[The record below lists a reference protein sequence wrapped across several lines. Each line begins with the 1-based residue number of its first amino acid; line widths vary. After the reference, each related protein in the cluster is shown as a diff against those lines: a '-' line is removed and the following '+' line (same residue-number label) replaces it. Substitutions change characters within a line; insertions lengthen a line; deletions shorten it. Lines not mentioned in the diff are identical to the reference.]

1 MSKEMQNAFAMLE
14 EEKGIKPEIVVD
26 AIEQAITAAY
36 KRQYGQAQ
44 NVKVIF
50 DEKKGNFNVYST
62 REVVDEVFDS
72 RLEISLEDALELN
85 PHYEIGDKIMFE
97 EKPKDFARTAAGAAK
112 QVIMQKMREE
122 ERTIIYNEYSRYKD
136 EIITGT
142 VEKIDNRAVYVNLGR
157 VDALLTKKDQIA
169 QERYH
174 VGDHVKVYVTD
185 VILTPKGTRVFISRT
200 VPDMLK
206 RMFEKEIPEV
216 FDGTVEIKSIARDAG
231 DRAKVIVQSH
241 DANVDAIGTMVGA
254 KGARIQGIIRELAGE
269 KMDIIEY
276 SIDKA
281 TLIAN
286 ALKPAKIEQVL
297 ITAEGATL
305 AVVAKDQL
313 SLAIGKRG
321 QNVRLAAHVTN
332 SKIDIKSADEFNM
345 DDYEFVTE
353 DEDADSVDVSE
364 ALAVAAAVVK
374 AEGIEEIAE
383 EVIEEVVE
391 VAEEIVEELEE
402 ATEEAVSTGKVEE

>member
-1 MSKEMQNAFAMLE
+1 MSKEMLNAFAMLE
-14 EEKGIKPEIVVD
+14 EQKGIKYEIAIE

-72 RLEISLEDALELN
+72 RLEISLEDAHELN

-136 EIITGT
+136 EIIQGT
-142 VEKIDNRAVYVNLGR
+142 VEKVDARAVYVNLGR
-157 VDALLTKKDQIA
+157 VDALLTKKDQIP
-169 QERYH
+169 QENFH
-174 VGDHVKVYVTD
+174 VDDRVKVYVTD
-185 VILTPKGTRVFISRT
+185 VVLTPKGTRVFISRT
-200 VPDMLK
+200 APDMLK

-241 DANVDAIGTMVGA
+241 DENVDAIGTMVGA
-254 KGARIQGIIRELAGE
+254 KGSRIQGIIRELAGE
-269 KMDIIEY
+269 KMDIIEW
-276 SIDKA
+276 SEDKA
-281 TLIAN
+281 TLVAN
-286 ALKPAKIEQVL
+286 ALKPARIEQVL
-297 ITAEGATL
+297 ITADGSSL
-305 AVVAKDQL
+305 AVVARDQL

-332 SKIDIKSADEFNM
+332 SKIDIKAADEFNM
-345 DDYEFVTE
+345 DDYEFVGE
-353 DEDADSVDVSE
+353 ADEETPTLEVEETISVD
-364 ALAVAAAVVK
+364 
-374 AEGIEEIAE
+374 
-383 EVIEEVVE
+383 EVVE
-391 VAEEIVEELEE
+391 EPVVSESEE
-402 ATEEAVSTGKVEE
+402 

>member
-1 MSKEMQNAFAMLE
+1 MSKEMLNAFAMLE
-14 EEKGIKPEIVVD
+14 EQKGIKSEIVIE

-44 NVKVIF
+44 NVKVIC

-72 RLEISLEDALELN
+72 RLEISLEDAHELN

-136 EIITGT
+136 EIIQGT
-142 VEKIDNRAVYVNLGR
+142 VEKVDARAVYVNLGR
-157 VDALLTKKDQIA
+157 VDALLTKKDQIP
-169 QERYH
+169 QENFH
-174 VGDHVKVYVTD
+174 VGDRVKVYVTD
-185 VILTPKGTRVFISRT
+185 VVLTPKGTRVFISRT
-200 VPDMLK
+200 APDMLK

-241 DANVDAIGTMVGA
+241 DENVDAIGTMVGA
-254 KGARIQGIIRELAGE
+254 KGSRIQGIIRELAGE
-269 KMDIIEY
+269 KMDIIEW
-276 SIDKA
+276 SEDKA
-281 TLIAN
+281 TLVAN
-286 ALKPAKIEQVL
+286 ALKPARIEQVL
-297 ITAEGATL
+297 ITADGSSL
-305 AVVAKDQL
+305 AVVARDQL

-332 SKIDIKSADEFNM
+332 SKIDIKAADEFNL
-345 DDYEFVTE
+345 DDYEFVGE
-353 DEDADSVDVSE
+353 D
-364 ALAVAAAVVK
+364 
-374 AEGIEEIAE
+374 GEEIPTTKVDE
-383 EVIEEVVE
+383 TLVVEEVVE
-391 VAEEIVEELEE
+391 TPEVSESEE
-402 ATEEAVSTGKVEE
+402 

>member
-1 MSKEMQNAFAMLE
+1 MLNAFAMLE
-14 EEKGIKPEIVVD
+14 EQKGIKSEIVIE

-72 RLEISLEDALELN
+72 RLEISLEDAHELN

-136 EIITGT
+136 EIIQGT
-142 VEKIDNRAVYVNLGR
+142 VEKVDARAVYVNLGR
-157 VDALLTKKDQIA
+157 VDALLTKKDQIP
-169 QERYH
+169 QENFH
-174 VGDHVKVYVTD
+174 VGDRVKVYVTD
-185 VILTPKGTRVFISRT
+185 VVLTPKGTRVFISRT
-200 VPDMLK
+200 APDMLK

-241 DANVDAIGTMVGA
+241 DENVDAIGTMVGA
-254 KGARIQGIIRELAGE
+254 KGSRIQGIIRELAGE
-269 KMDIIEY
+269 KMDIIEW
-276 SIDKA
+276 SEDKA
-281 TLIAN
+281 TLVAN
-286 ALKPAKIEQVL
+286 ALKPARIEQVL
-297 ITAEGATL
+297 ITADGSSL
-305 AVVAKDQL
+305 AVVARDQL

-332 SKIDIKSADEFNM
+332 SKIDIKAADKFNM
-345 DDYEFVTE
+345 DDYEFVGE
-353 DEDADSVDVSE
+353 D
-364 ALAVAAAVVK
+364 
-374 AEGIEEIAE
+374 GEEIPTT
-383 EVIEEVVE
+383 EVDETFVVEEVVE
-391 VAEEIVEELEE
+391 TPEVSESEE
-402 ATEEAVSTGKVEE
+402 

>member
-1 MSKEMQNAFAMLE
+1 MSKEMLNAFAMLE
-14 EEKGIKPEIVVD
+14 EQKGIKPEIVIE

-72 RLEISLEDALELN
+72 RLEISLEDALDLN

-122 ERTIIYNEYSRYKD
+122 ERTIIYNEYARYKD

-142 VEKIDNRAVYVNLGR
+142 VEKIDNRAVYINLGR
-157 VDALLTKKDQIA
+157 VDALLTKKDQIP

-174 VGDHVKVYVTD
+174 VGDRVKVYVTD
-185 VILTPKGTRVFISRT
+185 VVLTPKGTRVFISRT
-200 VPDMLK
+200 APEMLK
-206 RMFEKEIPEV
+206 RLFEKEIPEV
-216 FDGTVEIKSIARDAG
+216 FDGTVEIRSIARDAG
-231 DRAKVIVQSH
+231 DRAKVVVESH
-241 DANVDAIGTMVGA
+241 DENVDAIGTMVGS
-254 KGARIQGIIRELAGE
+254 KGSRIQGIIREFAGE

-276 SIDKA
+276 SSDKA
-281 TLIAN
+281 TLVAN
-286 ALKPAKIEQVL
+286 ALKPARIEQVL
-297 ITAEGATL
+297 ITEEGAAL
-305 AVVAKDQL
+305 AVVARDQL

-321 QNVRLAAHVTN
+321 QNVRLAAHVAGN
-332 SKIDIKSADEFNM
+332 KIDIKAADEFNL
-345 DDYEFVTE
+345 DDYEFVGE
-353 DEDADSVDVSE
+353 DGEEISVDEAVTMTDVPEVSE
-364 ALAVAAAVVK
+364 EAPALSADEIEKAADG
-374 AEGIEEIAE
+374 E
-383 EVIEEVVE
+383 
-391 VAEEIVEELEE
+391 
-402 ATEEAVSTGKVEE
+402 

>member
-1 MSKEMQNAFAMLE
+1 MSKEMLNAFAMLE
-14 EEKGIKPEIVVD
+14 EQKGIKSEIVIE

-72 RLEISLEDALELN
+72 RLEISLEDAHELN

-136 EIITGT
+136 EIIQGT
-142 VEKIDNRAVYVNLGR
+142 VEKVDARAVYVNLGR
-157 VDALLTKKDQIA
+157 VDALLTKKDQIP
-169 QERYH
+169 QENFH
-174 VGDHVKVYVTD
+174 VGDRVKVYVTD
-185 VILTPKGTRVFISRT
+185 VVLTPKGTRVFISRT
-200 VPDMLK
+200 APDMLK

-241 DANVDAIGTMVGA
+241 DENVDAIGTMVGA
-254 KGARIQGIIRELAGE
+254 KGSRIQGIIRELAGE
-269 KMDIIEY
+269 KMDIIEW
-276 SIDKA
+276 SEDKA
-281 TLIAN
+281 TLVAN
-286 ALKPAKIEQVL
+286 ALKPARIEQVL
-297 ITAEGATL
+297 ITADGSSL
-305 AVVAKDQL
+305 AVVARDQL

-332 SKIDIKSADEFNM
+332 SKIDIKAADEFNM
-345 DDYEFVTE
+345 DDYEFVGEDGEEIPTTE
-353 DEDADSVDVSE
+353 VDETLVVEKVVETPEVSE
-364 ALAVAAAVVK
+364 S
-374 AEGIEEIAE
+374 EE
-383 EVIEEVVE
+383 
-391 VAEEIVEELEE
+391 
-402 ATEEAVSTGKVEE
+402 

>member
-1 MSKEMQNAFAMLE
+1 MSKEMLNAFAMLE
-14 EEKGIKPEIVVD
+14 EQKGIKSEIVIE

-72 RLEISLEDALELN
+72 RLEISLEDAHELN

-136 EIITGT
+136 EIIQGT
-142 VEKIDNRAVYVNLGR
+142 VEKVDARAVYVNLGR
-157 VDALLTKKDQIA
+157 VDALLTKKDQIP
-169 QERYH
+169 QENFH
-174 VGDHVKVYVTD
+174 VDDRVKVYVTD
-185 VILTPKGTRVFISRT
+185 VVLTPKGTRVFISRT
-200 VPDMLK
+200 APDMLK

-241 DANVDAIGTMVGA
+241 DENVDAIGTMVGA
-254 KGARIQGIIRELAGE
+254 KGSRIQGIIRELAGE
-269 KMDIIEY
+269 KMDIIEW
-276 SIDKA
+276 SEDKA
-281 TLIAN
+281 TLVAN
-286 ALKPAKIEQVL
+286 ALKPARIEQVL
-297 ITAEGATL
+297 ITADGSSL
-305 AVVAKDQL
+305 AVVARDQL

-332 SKIDIKSADEFNM
+332 SKIDIKAADEFNM
-345 DDYEFVTE
+345 DDYEFVGE
-353 DEDADSVDVSE
+353 ADEETPTLEVEETISVD
-364 ALAVAAAVVK
+364 
-374 AEGIEEIAE
+374 
-383 EVIEEVVE
+383 EVVE
-391 VAEEIVEELEE
+391 EPVVSESEE
-402 ATEEAVSTGKVEE
+402 

>member
-1 MSKEMQNAFAMLE
+1 MSKEMLNAFAMLE
-14 EEKGIKPEIVVD
+14 EQKGIKSEIVIE

-72 RLEISLEDALELN
+72 RLEISLEDAHELN

-136 EIITGT
+136 EIIQGT
-142 VEKIDNRAVYVNLGR
+142 VEKVDARAVYVNLGR
-157 VDALLTKKDQIA
+157 VDALLTKKDQIP
-169 QERYH
+169 QENFH
-174 VGDHVKVYVTD
+174 VGDRVKVYVTD
-185 VILTPKGTRVFISRT
+185 VVLTPKGTRVFISRT
-200 VPDMLK
+200 APDMLK

-241 DANVDAIGTMVGA
+241 DENVDAIGTMVGT
-254 KGARIQGIIRELAGE
+254 KGSRIQGIIRELAGE
-269 KMDIIEY
+269 KMDIIEW
-276 SIDKA
+276 SEDKA
-281 TLIAN
+281 TLVAN
-286 ALKPAKIEQVL
+286 ALKPARIEQVL
-297 ITAEGATL
+297 ITADGSSL
-305 AVVAKDQL
+305 AVVARDQL

-332 SKIDIKSADEFNM
+332 SKIDIKAADEFNL
-345 DDYEFVTE
+345 DDYEFVGE
-353 DEDADSVDVSE
+353 D
-364 ALAVAAAVVK
+364 
-374 AEGIEEIAE
+374 GEEIPTTKVDE
-383 EVIEEVVE
+383 TLVVEEVVE
-391 VAEEIVEELEE
+391 TPEVSESEE
-402 ATEEAVSTGKVEE
+402 

>member
-1 MSKEMQNAFAMLE
+1 MSKEMLNAFAMLE
-14 EEKGIKPEIVVD
+14 EQKGIKSEIVIE

-72 RLEISLEDALELN
+72 RLEISLEDAHELN

-136 EIITGT
+136 EIIQGT
-142 VEKIDNRAVYVNLGR
+142 VEKVDARAVYVNLGR
-157 VDALLTKKDQIA
+157 VDALLTKKDQIP
-169 QERYH
+169 QENFH
-174 VGDHVKVYVTD
+174 VGDRVKVYVTD
-185 VILTPKGTRVFISRT
+185 VVLTPKGTRVFISRT
-200 VPDMLK
+200 APDMLK

-241 DANVDAIGTMVGA
+241 DENVNAIGTMVGA
-254 KGARIQGIIRELAGE
+254 KGSRIQGIIRELAGE
-269 KMDIIEY
+269 KMDIIEW
-276 SIDKA
+276 SEDKA
-281 TLIAN
+281 TLVAN
-286 ALKPAKIEQVL
+286 ALKPARIEQVL
-297 ITAEGATL
+297 ITADGSSL
-305 AVVAKDQL
+305 AVVARDQL

-332 SKIDIKSADEFNM
+332 SKIDIKAADEFNM
-345 DDYEFVTE
+345 DDYEFVGE
-353 DEDADSVDVSE
+353 ADEETPTLEVEETISVD
-364 ALAVAAAVVK
+364 
-374 AEGIEEIAE
+374 
-383 EVIEEVVE
+383 EVVE
-391 VAEEIVEELEE
+391 EPVVSESEE
-402 ATEEAVSTGKVEE
+402 

>member
-1 MSKEMQNAFAMLE
+1 MSKEMLNAFAMLE
-14 EEKGIKPEIVVD
+14 EQKGIKSEIVIE

-50 DEKKGNFNVYST
+50 DVKKGNFNVYST

-72 RLEISLEDALELN
+72 RLEISLEDAHELN

-136 EIITGT
+136 EIIQGT
-142 VEKIDNRAVYVNLGR
+142 VEKVDARAVYVNLGR
-157 VDALLTKKDQIA
+157 VDALLTKKDQIP
-169 QERYH
+169 QENFH
-174 VGDHVKVYVTD
+174 VGDRVKVYVTD
-185 VILTPKGTRVFISRT
+185 VVLTPKGTRVFISRT
-200 VPDMLK
+200 APDMLK

-241 DANVDAIGTMVGA
+241 DENVDAIGTMVGA
-254 KGARIQGIIRELAGE
+254 KGSRIQGIIRELAGE
-269 KMDIIEY
+269 KMDIIEW
-276 SIDKA
+276 SEDKA
-281 TLIAN
+281 TLVAN
-286 ALKPAKIEQVL
+286 ALKPARIEQVL
-297 ITAEGATL
+297 ITADGSSL
-305 AVVAKDQL
+305 AVVARDQL

-332 SKIDIKSADEFNM
+332 SKIDIKAADEFNL
-345 DDYEFVTE
+345 DDYEFVGE
-353 DEDADSVDVSE
+353 D
-364 ALAVAAAVVK
+364 
-374 AEGIEEIAE
+374 GEEIPTT
-383 EVIEEVVE
+383 EVNETLVVEEVVE
-391 VAEEIVEELEE
+391 TPEVSESEE
-402 ATEEAVSTGKVEE
+402 

>member
-1 MSKEMQNAFAMLE
+1 MSKEMLNAFTMLE
-14 EEKGIKPEIVVD
+14 EEKGIKQEIVIE

-62 REVVDEVFDS
+62 REIVDEVFDS
-72 RLEISLEDALELN
+72 RLEISLEDAQELN

-136 EIITGT
+136 EIIMGT
-142 VEKIDNRAVYVNLGR
+142 IEKVDARAVYVNLGR
-157 VDALLTKKDQIA
+157 VDALLTAKDRIS
-169 QERYH
+169 QENYH
-174 VGDHVKVYVTD
+174 VGDKVKVYVTD
-185 VILTPKGTRVFISRT
+185 VLLTPKGTRVFISRT
-200 VPDMLK
+200 APDMLK

-216 FDGTVEIKSIARDAG
+216 YDGTVEIKSVARDAG
-231 DRAKVIVQSH
+231 DRAKVIVESH
-241 DANVDAIGTMVGA
+241 DENVDAIGTMVGA

-276 SIDKA
+276 NADKA

-286 ALKPAKIEQVL
+286 ALKPARIEQVA
-297 ITAEGATL
+297 IREDGSAI
-305 AVVAKDQL
+305 AVVAQDQL

-332 SKIDIKSADEFNM
+332 CKIDIKSE
-345 DDYEFVTE
+345 E
-353 DEDADSVDVSE
+353 DFQKEMAELDALV
-364 ALAVAAAVVK
+364 
-374 AEGIEEIAE
+374 E
-383 EVIEEVVE
+383 EVD
-391 VAEEIVEELEE
+391 EIVEEVAETVSEE
-402 ATEEAVSTGKVEE
+402 ATTEE

>member
-1 MSKEMQNAFAMLE
+1 MSKEMLNAFEMLE
-14 EEKGIKPEIVVD
+14 EQKGIKPEIVIE

-72 RLEISLEDALELN
+72 RLEISLEDAMELN

-122 ERTIIYNEYSRYKD
+122 ERTIIYNEYNRYRD

-142 VEKIDNRAVYVNLGR
+142 VEKVDNRAVYVNLGR
-157 VDALLTKKDQIA
+157 VDALLTKKDQIP
-169 QERYH
+169 QERFH
-174 VGDHVKVYVTD
+174 VGDRVKVYVTD

-200 VPDMLK
+200 APEMLK
-206 RMFEKEIPEV
+206 RLFEKEIPEV
-216 FDGTVEIKSIARDAG
+216 FDGTVEIINIARDAG
-231 DRAKVIVQSH
+231 DRAKVIVESH

-254 KGARIQGIIRELAGE
+254 KGARIQGIIRELSGE

-276 SIDKA
+276 SKDKA
-281 TLIAN
+281 TLVAN
-286 ALKPAKIEQVL
+286 ALKPARIEQVL
-297 ITAEGATL
+297 ITEDGAAL

-332 SKIDIKSADEFNM
+332 CKIDIKSADEFNV
-345 DDYEFVTE
+345 DDYIIE
-353 DEDADSVDVSE
+353 DGADELPEDDVI
-364 ALAVAAAVVK
+364 
-374 AEGIEEIAE
+374 IEEIEVAESAE
-383 EVIEEVVE
+383 EVNAEVSDENVE
-391 VAEEIVEELEE
+391 
-402 ATEEAVSTGKVEE
+402 

>member
-1 MSKEMQNAFAMLE
+1 MLNAFAMLE
-14 EEKGIKPEIVVD
+14 EQKGIKSEIVIE

-72 RLEISLEDALELN
+72 RLEISLEDAHELN

-136 EIITGT
+136 EIIQGT
-142 VEKIDNRAVYVNLGR
+142 VEKVDARAVYVNLGR
-157 VDALLTKKDQIA
+157 VDALLTKKDQIP
-169 QERYH
+169 QENFH
-174 VGDHVKVYVTD
+174 VGDRVKVYVTD
-185 VILTPKGTRVFISRT
+185 VVLTPKGTRVFISRT
-200 VPDMLK
+200 APDMLK

-241 DANVDAIGTMVGA
+241 DENVDAIGTMVGA
-254 KGARIQGIIRELAGE
+254 KGSRIQGIIRELAGE
-269 KMDIIEY
+269 KMDIIEW
-276 SIDKA
+276 SEDKA
-281 TLIAN
+281 TLVAN
-286 ALKPAKIEQVL
+286 ALKPARIEQVL
-297 ITAEGATL
+297 ITADGSSL
-305 AVVAKDQL
+305 AVVARDQL

-332 SKIDIKSADEFNM
+332 SKIDIKAADEFNL
-345 DDYEFVTE
+345 DDYEFVGE
-353 DEDADSVDVSE
+353 D
-364 ALAVAAAVVK
+364 
-374 AEGIEEIAE
+374 GEEIPTT
-383 EVIEEVVE
+383 EVDETFVVEEVVE
-391 VAEEIVEELEE
+391 TPEVSESEE
-402 ATEEAVSTGKVEE
+402 

>member
-1 MSKEMQNAFAMLE
+1 MLNAFAMLE
-14 EEKGIKPEIVVD
+14 EQKGIKSEIVIE

-72 RLEISLEDALELN
+72 RLEISLEDAHELN

-136 EIITGT
+136 EIIQGT
-142 VEKIDNRAVYVNLGR
+142 VEKVDARAVYVNLGR
-157 VDALLTKKDQIA
+157 VDALLTKKDQIP
-169 QERYH
+169 QENFH
-174 VGDHVKVYVTD
+174 VGDRVKVYVTD
-185 VILTPKGTRVFISRT
+185 VVLTPKGTRVFISRT
-200 VPDMLK
+200 APDMLK

-241 DANVDAIGTMVGA
+241 DENVDAIGTMVGT
-254 KGARIQGIIRELAGE
+254 KGSRIQGIIRELAGE
-269 KMDIIEY
+269 KMDIIEW
-276 SIDKA
+276 SEDKA
-281 TLIAN
+281 TLVAN
-286 ALKPAKIEQVL
+286 ALKPARIEQVL
-297 ITAEGATL
+297 ITADGSSL
-305 AVVAKDQL
+305 AVVARDQL

-332 SKIDIKSADEFNM
+332 SKIDIKAADEFNL
-345 DDYEFVTE
+345 DDYEFVGE
-353 DEDADSVDVSE
+353 D
-364 ALAVAAAVVK
+364 
-374 AEGIEEIAE
+374 GEEIPTTKVDE
-383 EVIEEVVE
+383 TLVVEEVVE
-391 VAEEIVEELEE
+391 TPEVSESEE
-402 ATEEAVSTGKVEE
+402 

>member
-1 MSKEMQNAFAMLE
+1 MSKEMLNAFTMLE
-14 EEKGIKPEIVVD
+14 EEKGIKQEIVIE

-62 REVVDEVFDS
+62 REIVDEVFDS
-72 RLEISLEDALELN
+72 RLEISLEDAQELN

-136 EIITGT
+136 EIIMGT
-142 VEKIDNRAVYVNLGR
+142 VEKVDARAVYVNLGR
-157 VDALLTKKDQIA
+157 VDALLTAKDRIS
-169 QERYH
+169 QENYH
-174 VGDHVKVYVTD
+174 VGDKVKVYVTD
-185 VILTPKGTRVFISRT
+185 VLLTPKGTRVFISRT
-200 VPDMLK
+200 APDMLK

-216 FDGTVEIKSIARDAG
+216 YDGTVEIKSVARDAG
-231 DRAKVIVQSH
+231 DRAKVIVESH
-241 DANVDAIGTMVGA
+241 DENVDAIGTMVGA

-276 SIDKA
+276 NADKA

-286 ALKPAKIEQVL
+286 ALKPARIEQV
-297 ITAEGATL
+297 A
-305 AVVAKDQL
+305 
-313 SLAIGKRG
+313 
-321 QNVRLAAHVTN
+321 
-332 SKIDIKSADEFNM
+332 
-345 DDYEFVTE
+345 
-353 DEDADSVDVSE
+353 
-364 ALAVAAAVVK
+364 
-374 AEGIEEIAE
+374 
-383 EVIEEVVE
+383 
-391 VAEEIVEELEE
+391 
-402 ATEEAVSTGKVEE
+402 

>member
-1 MSKEMQNAFAMLE
+1 MLNAFAMLE
-14 EEKGIKPEIVVD
+14 EQKGIKPEIVIE

-72 RLEISLEDALELN
+72 RLEISLEDALDLN

-122 ERTIIYNEYSRYKD
+122 ERTIIYNEYARYKD

-142 VEKIDNRAVYVNLGR
+142 VEKIDNRAVYINLGR
-157 VDALLTKKDQIA
+157 VDALLTKKDQIP

-174 VGDHVKVYVTD
+174 VGDRVKVYVTD
-185 VILTPKGTRVFISRT
+185 VVLTPKGTRVFISRT
-200 VPDMLK
+200 APEMLK
-206 RMFEKEIPEV
+206 RLFEKEIPEV
-216 FDGTVEIKSIARDAG
+216 FDGTVEIRSIARDAG
-231 DRAKVIVQSH
+231 DRAKVVVESH
-241 DANVDAIGTMVGA
+241 DENVDAIGTMVGS
-254 KGARIQGIIRELAGE
+254 KGSRIQGIIREFAGE

-276 SIDKA
+276 SSDKA
-281 TLIAN
+281 TLVAN
-286 ALKPAKIEQVL
+286 ALKPARIEQVL
-297 ITAEGATL
+297 ITEEGAAL
-305 AVVAKDQL
+305 AVVARDQL

-321 QNVRLAAHVTN
+321 QNVRLAAHVAGN
-332 SKIDIKSADEFNM
+332 KIDIKAADEFNL
-345 DDYEFVTE
+345 DDYEFVGE
-353 DEDADSVDVSE
+353 DGEEISVDEAVTMTDVPEVSE
-364 ALAVAAAVVK
+364 EAPALSADEIEKAADG
-374 AEGIEEIAE
+374 E
-383 EVIEEVVE
+383 
-391 VAEEIVEELEE
+391 
-402 ATEEAVSTGKVEE
+402 

>member
-1 MSKEMQNAFAMLE
+1 MSKEMLNAFAMLE
-14 EEKGIKPEIVVD
+14 EEKGIKQEIVIE

-72 RLEISLEDALELN
+72 RLEISLEDAQELN

-142 VEKIDNRAVYVNLGR
+142 VEKVDARAVYVNLGR
-157 VDALLTKKDQIA
+157 VDALLTAKDRIS
-169 QERYH
+169 QESYH
-174 VGDHVKVYVTD
+174 VGDKVKVYVTD
-185 VILTPKGTRVFISRT
+185 VLLTPKGTRVFISRT
-200 VPDMLK
+200 APDMLK

-216 FDGTVEIKSIARDAG
+216 YDGTVEIKSVARDAG
-231 DRAKVIVQSH
+231 DRAKVIVESH
-241 DANVDAIGTMVGA
+241 DENVDAIGTMVGA
-254 KGARIQGIIRELAGE
+254 KGARIQGIIRELSGE

-276 SIDKA
+276 NADKA

-286 ALKPAKIEQVL
+286 ALKPARIEQVA
-297 ITAEGATL
+297 IREDGSAI
-305 AVVAKDQL
+305 AVVAQDQL

-332 SKIDIKSADEFNM
+332 CKIDIKSEEDFQKEMVELDALVEEVDEF
-345 DDYEFVTE
+345 TE
-353 DEDADSVDVSE
+353 
-364 ALAVAAAVVK
+364 
-374 AEGIEEIAE
+374 
-383 EVIEEVVE
+383 E
-391 VAEEIVEELEE
+391 VAETVLEE
-402 ATEEAVSTGKVEE
+402 ASEE

>member
-1 MSKEMQNAFAMLE
+1 MSKEMLNAFAMLE
-14 EEKGIKPEIVVD
+14 EQKGIKSEIVIE

-36 KRQYGQAQ
+36 KRQSGQAQ

-72 RLEISLEDALELN
+72 RLEISLEDAHELN

-136 EIITGT
+136 EIIQGT
-142 VEKIDNRAVYVNLGR
+142 VEKVDARAVYVNLGR
-157 VDALLTKKDQIA
+157 VDALLTKKDQIP
-169 QERYH
+169 QENFH
-174 VGDHVKVYVTD
+174 VGDRVKVYVTD
-185 VILTPKGTRVFISRT
+185 VVLTPKGTRVFISRT
-200 VPDMLK
+200 APDMLK

-241 DANVDAIGTMVGA
+241 DENVDAIGTMVGA
-254 KGARIQGIIRELAGE
+254 KGSRIQGIIRELAGE
-269 KMDIIEY
+269 KMDIIEW
-276 SIDKA
+276 SEDKA
-281 TLIAN
+281 TLVAN
-286 ALKPAKIEQVL
+286 ALKPARIEQVL
-297 ITAEGATL
+297 ITADGSSL
-305 AVVAKDQL
+305 AVVARDQL

-332 SKIDIKSADEFNM
+332 SKIDIKAADEFNL
-345 DDYEFVTE
+345 DDYEFVGE
-353 DEDADSVDVSE
+353 D
-364 ALAVAAAVVK
+364 
-374 AEGIEEIAE
+374 GEEIPTT
-383 EVIEEVVE
+383 EVDETLVVEEVVE
-391 VAEEIVEELEE
+391 TPEVSESEE
-402 ATEEAVSTGKVEE
+402 

>member
-1 MSKEMQNAFAMLE
+1 MSKEMLNAFAMLE
-14 EEKGIKPEIVVD
+14 EQKGIKSEIVIE

-72 RLEISLEDALELN
+72 RLEISLEDAHELN

-136 EIITGT
+136 EIIQGT
-142 VEKIDNRAVYVNLGR
+142 VEKVDARAVYVNLGR
-157 VDALLTKKDQIA
+157 VDALLTKKDQIP
-169 QERYH
+169 QENFH
-174 VGDHVKVYVTD
+174 VGDRVKVYVTD
-185 VILTPKGTRVFISRT
+185 VVLTPKGTRVFISRT
-200 VPDMLK
+200 APDMLK

-241 DANVDAIGTMVGA
+241 DENVDAIGTMVGA
-254 KGARIQGIIRELAGE
+254 KGSRIQGIIRELAGE
-269 KMDIIEY
+269 KMDIIEW
-276 SIDKA
+276 SEDKA
-281 TLIAN
+281 TLVAN
-286 ALKPAKIEQVL
+286 ALKPSRIEQVL
-297 ITAEGATL
+297 ITADGSSL
-305 AVVAKDQL
+305 AVVARDQL

-332 SKIDIKSADEFNM
+332 SKIDIKAADEFNL
-345 DDYEFVTE
+345 DDYEFVGE
-353 DEDADSVDVSE
+353 D
-364 ALAVAAAVVK
+364 
-374 AEGIEEIAE
+374 GEEIPTT
-383 EVIEEVVE
+383 EVDETLVVEEVVE
-391 VAEEIVEELEE
+391 TPEVSESEE
-402 ATEEAVSTGKVEE
+402 

>member
-1 MSKEMQNAFAMLE
+1 MSKEMLNAFAMLE
-14 EEKGIKPEIVVD
+14 EQKGIKSEIVIE

-72 RLEISLEDALELN
+72 RLEISLEDAHELN

-136 EIITGT
+136 EIIQGT
-142 VEKIDNRAVYVNLGR
+142 VEKVDARAVYVNLGR
-157 VDALLTKKDQIA
+157 VDALLTKKDQIP
-169 QERYH
+169 QENFH
-174 VGDHVKVYVTD
+174 VGDRVKVYVTD
-185 VILTPKGTRVFISRT
+185 VVLTPKGTRVFISRT
-200 VPDMLK
+200 APDMLK

-241 DANVDAIGTMVGA
+241 DENVDAIGTMVGA
-254 KGARIQGIIRELAGE
+254 KGSRIQGIIRELAGE
-269 KMDIIEY
+269 KMDIIEW
-276 SIDKA
+276 SEDKA
-281 TLIAN
+281 TLVAN
-286 ALKPAKIEQVL
+286 ALKPARIEQVL
-297 ITAEGATL
+297 ITADGSSL
-305 AVVAKDQL
+305 AIVARDQL

-332 SKIDIKSADEFNM
+332 SKIDIKAADEFNM
-345 DDYEFVTE
+345 DDYEFVGE
-353 DEDADSVDVSE
+353 ADEETPTLEVEETISVD
-364 ALAVAAAVVK
+364 
-374 AEGIEEIAE
+374 
-383 EVIEEVVE
+383 EVVE
-391 VAEEIVEELEE
+391 EPVVSESEE
-402 ATEEAVSTGKVEE
+402 

>member
-1 MSKEMQNAFAMLE
+1 MSKEMLNAFAMLE
-14 EEKGIKPEIVVD
+14 EQKGIKSEIVIE

-72 RLEISLEDALELN
+72 RLEISLEDAHELN

-136 EIITGT
+136 EIIQGT
-142 VEKIDNRAVYVNLGR
+142 VEKVDARAVYVNLGR
-157 VDALLTKKDQIA
+157 VDALLTKKDQIP
-169 QERYH
+169 QENFH
-174 VGDHVKVYVTD
+174 VGDRVKVYVTD
-185 VILTPKGTRVFISRT
+185 VVLTPKGTRVFISRT
-200 VPDMLK
+200 APDMLK

-241 DANVDAIGTMVGA
+241 DENVDAIGTMVGA
-254 KGARIQGIIRELAGE
+254 KGSRIQGIIRELAGE
-269 KMDIIEY
+269 KMDIIEW
-276 SIDKA
+276 SEDKA
-281 TLIAN
+281 TLVAN
-286 ALKPAKIEQVL
+286 ALKPARIEQVL
-297 ITAEGATL
+297 ITADGSSL
-305 AVVAKDQL
+305 AVVARDQL

-332 SKIDIKSADEFNM
+332 SKIDIKAADEFNL
-345 DDYEFVTE
+345 DDYEFVGE
-353 DEDADSVDVSE
+353 D
-364 ALAVAAAVVK
+364 
-374 AEGIEEIAE
+374 GEEIPTT
-383 EVIEEVVE
+383 EVDETFVVEEVVE
-391 VAEEIVEELEE
+391 TPEVSESEE
-402 ATEEAVSTGKVEE
+402 

>member
-1 MSKEMQNAFAMLE
+1 MSKEMLNAFAMLE
-14 EEKGIKPEIVVD
+14 EEKGIKQEIVIE

-72 RLEISLEDALELN
+72 RLEISLEDAQELN

-122 ERTIIYNEYSRYKD
+122 ECTIIYNEYSRYKD

-142 VEKIDNRAVYVNLGR
+142 VEKVDARAVYVNLGR
-157 VDALLTKKDQIA
+157 VDALLTAKDRIS
-169 QERYH
+169 QESYH
-174 VGDHVKVYVTD
+174 VGDKVKVYVTD
-185 VILTPKGTRVFISRT
+185 VLLTPKGTRVFISRT
-200 VPDMLK
+200 APDMLK

-216 FDGTVEIKSIARDAG
+216 YDGTVEIKSVARDAG
-231 DRAKVIVQSH
+231 DRAKVIVESH
-241 DANVDAIGTMVGA
+241 DENVDAIGTMVGT
-254 KGARIQGIIRELAGE
+254 KGARIQGIIRELSGE

-276 SIDKA
+276 NADKA

-286 ALKPAKIEQVL
+286 ALKPARIEQVA
-297 ITAEGATL
+297 IREDGSAI
-305 AVVAKDQL
+305 AVVAQDQL

-332 SKIDIKSADEFNM
+332 CKIDIKSEEDFQKEMVELDALVEEVDEF
-345 DDYEFVTE
+345 TE
-353 DEDADSVDVSE
+353 
-364 ALAVAAAVVK
+364 
-374 AEGIEEIAE
+374 
-383 EVIEEVVE
+383 E
-391 VAEEIVEELEE
+391 VAEAVLEE
-402 ATEEAVSTGKVEE
+402 ASTEE

>member
-1 MSKEMQNAFAMLE
+1 MSKEMLNAFAMLE
-14 EEKGIKPEIVVD
+14 EQKGIKSEIVIE
-26 AIEQAITAAY
+26 AIEHAITAAY

-72 RLEISLEDALELN
+72 RLEISLEDAHELN

-136 EIITGT
+136 EIIQGT
-142 VEKIDNRAVYVNLGR
+142 VEKVDARAVYVNLGR
-157 VDALLTKKDQIA
+157 VDALLTKKDQIP
-169 QERYH
+169 QENFH
-174 VGDHVKVYVTD
+174 VGDRVKVYVTD
-185 VILTPKGTRVFISRT
+185 VVLTPKGTRVFISRT
-200 VPDMLK
+200 APDMLK

-241 DANVDAIGTMVGA
+241 DENVDAIGTMVGA
-254 KGARIQGIIRELAGE
+254 KGSRIQGIIRELAGE
-269 KMDIIEY
+269 KMDIIEW
-276 SIDKA
+276 SEDKA
-281 TLIAN
+281 TLVAN
-286 ALKPAKIEQVL
+286 ALKPARIEQVL
-297 ITAEGATL
+297 ITADGSSL
-305 AVVAKDQL
+305 AVVARDQL

-332 SKIDIKSADEFNM
+332 SKIDIKAADEFNM
-345 DDYEFVTE
+345 DDYEFVGE
-353 DEDADSVDVSE
+353 D
-364 ALAVAAAVVK
+364 
-374 AEGIEEIAE
+374 GEEIPTT
-383 EVIEEVVE
+383 EVDETFVVEEVVE
-391 VAEEIVEELEE
+391 TPEVSESEE
-402 ATEEAVSTGKVEE
+402 

>member
-1 MSKEMQNAFAMLE
+1 MSKEMLNAFTMLE
-14 EEKGIKPEIVVD
+14 EEKGIKQEIVIE

-62 REVVDEVFDS
+62 REIVDEVFDS
-72 RLEISLEDALELN
+72 RLEISLEDAQELN

-136 EIITGT
+136 EIIMGT
-142 VEKIDNRAVYVNLGR
+142 VEKVDARAVYVNLGR
-157 VDALLTKKDQIA
+157 VDALLTAKDRIS
-169 QERYH
+169 QENYH
-174 VGDHVKVYVTD
+174 VGDKVKVYVTD
-185 VILTPKGTRVFISRT
+185 VLLTPKGTRVFISRT
-200 VPDMLK
+200 APDMLK

-216 FDGTVEIKSIARDAG
+216 YDGTVEIKSVARDAG
-231 DRAKVIVQSH
+231 DRAKVIVESH
-241 DANVDAIGTMVGA
+241 DENVDAIGTMVGA

-276 SIDKA
+276 NADKA

-286 ALKPAKIEQVL
+286 ALKPARIEQVA
-297 ITAEGATL
+297 IREDGSAI
-305 AVVAKDQL
+305 AVVAQDQL

-332 SKIDIKSADEFNM
+332 CKIDIKSE
-345 DDYEFVTE
+345 E
-353 DEDADSVDVSE
+353 DFQKEMAALDALV
-364 ALAVAAAVVK
+364 
-374 AEGIEEIAE
+374 E
-383 EVIEEVVE
+383 EVD
-391 VAEEIVEELEE
+391 EIVEEVAETVSEE
-402 ATEEAVSTGKVEE
+402 ATTEE

>member
-1 MSKEMQNAFAMLE
+1 MSKEMLNAFDMLE
-14 EEKGIKPEIVVD
+14 EQKGIKREIVID

-62 REVVDEVFDS
+62 REVVEFVFDS
-72 RLEISLEDALELN
+72 RLEISLDDALELN

-97 EKPKDFARTAAGAAK
+97 ETPKDFARTAAGAAK
-112 QVIMQKMREE
+112 QVIMNKMREE

-136 EIITGT
+136 EIIIGE
-142 VEKIDNRAVYVNLGR
+142 VEKIDNRAIYVNLGR
-157 VDALLTKKDQIA
+157 VDALLTAKDRIP
-169 QERYH
+169 QEKYH
-174 VGDHVKVYVTD
+174 IGDRVKVYVTD
-185 VILTPKGTRVFISRT
+185 VVLTPKGTRVFISRT
-200 VPDMLK
+200 VPNMLK

-216 FDGTVEIKSIARDAG
+216 YDGTVEIKSIARDAG
-231 DRAKVIVQSH
+231 DRAKVIVESH

-269 KMDIIEY
+269 KMDIIEW
-276 SIDKA
+276 SEDPV

-286 ALKPAKIEQVL
+286 SLKPAKIDRVALREDGSA
-297 ITAEGATL
+297 I

-332 SKIDIKSADEFNM
+332 NKIDIKS
-345 DDYEFVTE
+345 
-353 DEDADSVDVSE
+353 
-364 ALAVAAAVVK
+364 
-374 AEGIEEIAE
+374 IEEFDAE
-383 EVIEEVVE
+383 LAEQEAELASENEVLTENP
-391 VAEEIVEELEE
+391 AEEIVETVVE
-402 ATEEAVSTGKVEE
+402 TEEIAE

>member
-1 MSKEMQNAFAMLE
+1 MLNAFAMLE
-14 EEKGIKPEIVVD
+14 EQKGIKSEIVIE

-72 RLEISLEDALELN
+72 RLEISLEDAHELN

-136 EIITGT
+136 EIIQGT
-142 VEKIDNRAVYVNLGR
+142 VEKVDARAVYVNLGR
-157 VDALLTKKDQIA
+157 VDALLTKKDQIP
-169 QERYH
+169 QENFH
-174 VGDHVKVYVTD
+174 VGDRVKVYVTD
-185 VILTPKGTRVFISRT
+185 VVLTPKGTRVFISRT
-200 VPDMLK
+200 EPDMLK

-241 DANVDAIGTMVGA
+241 DENVDAIGTMVGA
-254 KGARIQGIIRELAGE
+254 KGSRIQGIIRELAGE
-269 KMDIIEY
+269 KMDIIEW
-276 SIDKA
+276 SEDKA
-281 TLIAN
+281 TLVAN
-286 ALKPAKIEQVL
+286 ALKPARIEQVL
-297 ITAEGATL
+297 ITADGSSL
-305 AVVAKDQL
+305 AVVARDQL

-332 SKIDIKSADEFNM
+332 SKIDIKAADEFNL
-345 DDYEFVTE
+345 DDYEFVGE
-353 DEDADSVDVSE
+353 D
-364 ALAVAAAVVK
+364 
-374 AEGIEEIAE
+374 GEEIPTT
-383 EVIEEVVE
+383 EVDETLVVEEVVE
-391 VAEEIVEELEE
+391 TPEVSESEE
-402 ATEEAVSTGKVEE
+402 